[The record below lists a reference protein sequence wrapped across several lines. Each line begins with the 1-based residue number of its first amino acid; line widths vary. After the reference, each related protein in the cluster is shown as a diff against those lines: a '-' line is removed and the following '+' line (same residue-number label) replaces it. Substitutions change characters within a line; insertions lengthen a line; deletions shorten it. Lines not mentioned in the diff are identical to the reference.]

1 MFELDCAV
9 VELCLAEI
17 LVCLGKGRRKLAAN
31 YESQLIIKI
40 TNQKPHK
47 NPPKP
52 PKQTLALMGQ
62 NNPNPNPH
70 KPQQHHLI
78 IQNKN
83 NNNPRW
89 KQYKINQI
97 LILTK
102 SYIKKMYIV
111 I

>member
-17 LVCLGKGRRKLAAN
+17 LVCLGEGRRMLAAN

-62 NNPNPNPH
+62 NNPNPNPLSN
-70 KPQQHHLI
+70 QHHLI

-97 LILTK
+97 LIRTK